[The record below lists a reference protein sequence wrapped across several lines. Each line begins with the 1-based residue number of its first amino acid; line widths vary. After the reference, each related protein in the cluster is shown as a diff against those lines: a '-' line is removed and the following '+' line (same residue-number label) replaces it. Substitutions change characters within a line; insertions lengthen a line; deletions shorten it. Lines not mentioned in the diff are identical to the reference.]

1 MHCADK
7 RCGYLFIWSM
17 VALSEHANPLGFELS
32 RVWEGRSASLSLV
45 SRHSISRGF
54 TWFSRRY
61 ELSNTVI
68 WLCLRSYHAN
78 QNLCVTFTKVES
90 CLHMRIL

>member
-1 MHCADK
+1 MVLTNVVVNCSF
-7 RCGYLFIWSM
+7 CSM
-17 VALSEHANPLGFELS
+17 VALSEHANPLSFELS

-68 WLCLRSYHAN
+68 WLLISVKIRQLYISVHSFCRIASTHA
-78 QNLCVTFTKVES
+78 
-90 CLHMRIL
+90 